1 MNRETKRLLKKQEIA
16 AEREKA
22 RTAPMTRQQAINK
35 RRARAVD
42 GEREGRLKRW
52 RRFLKEV
59 RHELKKV
66 AWPSRGEVL
75 TYTVVV
81 LVSVLF
87 FTAYVFLLDYGF
99 GNTILELFKTSSPA

>member
-1 MNRETKRLLKKQEIA
+1 MNRETKRLLKKQEDA

-22 RTAPMTRQQAINK
+22 RTAPMTRAQAINK
-35 RRARAVD
+35 RRARSAEDQRD
-42 GEREGRLKRW
+42 GRIKRY

-75 TYTVVV
+75 TYTLVV

-87 FTAYVFLLDYGF
+87 FTAYVFILDYGF
-99 GNTILELFKTSSPA
+99 GNSILELFKTG